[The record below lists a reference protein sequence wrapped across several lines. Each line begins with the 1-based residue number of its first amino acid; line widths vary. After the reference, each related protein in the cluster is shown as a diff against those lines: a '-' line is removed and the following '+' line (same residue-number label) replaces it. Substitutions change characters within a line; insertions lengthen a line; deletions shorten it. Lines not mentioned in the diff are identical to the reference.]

1 MKMPLKLFLIAFLAA
16 GLLRNAV
23 RPLWAQDQT
32 PAADDQQQTGSPD
45 QQQADSSTALDQ
57 STEDNQPSQSAL
69 PTDVTNPDYLIG
81 PEDVLTLEVFNLPEM
96 KQTVR
101 VENDGTISVRLLG
114 PVRAEGLTS
123 LQLKH
128 ELETD
133 WGKQY
138 LQDPQVSIFV
148 KKFKA
153 RPVSLVGSVE
163 KPGLYQLPGP
173 RNIIQVLAMAGGLV
187 RSTTAGP
194 GAGRYLYITRKAG
207 FDNLEPMDG
216 VDLVAPDKLRV
227 DIKKLLYSNQEG
239 PSIQVKPMDLIT
251 VPRAGVVYIVGD
263 GVMHPQQVILE
274 DHESMTVLEALA
286 VAQGLAPNAGKSH
299 AKIIRRT
306 SGGHTTESPLNLDK
320 IFKGKSPD
328 PRLAANDMLF
338 VPGSG
343 GKAIA
348 KGGISAAIAT
358 LSGYLI
364 FHP

>member
-1 MKMPLKLFLIAFLAA
+1 MKALFNISLIILFAGSLLAN
-16 GLLRNAV
+16 GIGSLC
-23 RPLWAQDQT
+23 AQDQGPT
-32 PAADDQQQTGSPD
+32 SDDRKQTSSRPAPD
-45 QQQADSSTALDQ
+45 QGP
-57 STEDNQPSQSAL
+57 EDTQPTQGAL
-69 PTDVTNPDYLIG
+69 PTNVTNPDYLIG

-133 WGKQY
+133 WGKHY
-138 LQDPQVSIFV
+138 LEDPQVSIFV

-153 RPVSLVGSVE
+153 RPVSVVGSVV

-187 RSTTAGP
+187 ESSAGGP
-194 GAGRYLYITRKAG
+194 GAGRYLYISRNAG

-216 VDLVAPDKLRV
+216 VDLVAPNKLRV
-227 DIKKLLYSNQEG
+227 EIKKLLYSEEG
-239 PSIQVKPMDLIT
+239 PNIQVKPMDLIT
-251 VPRAGVVYIVGD
+251 VPRAGVVYIVGA
-263 GVMHPQQVILE
+263 VMHPQKVILE
-274 DHESMTVLEALA
+274 DRDSMTVMEA
-286 VAQGLAPNAGKSH
+286 VAVAEGLAPNARQSR

-306 SGGHTTESPLNLDK
+306 SGGHTTEIPLDLGK
-320 IFKGKSPD
+320 IFKRKAPD
-328 PRLAANDMLF
+328 PKLVANDMLL
-338 VPGSG
+338 VPNSE
-343 GKAIA
+343 GKAAA
-348 KGGISAAIAT
+348 KTSISAAIGT